1 MHGLSEDELSLSE
14 TDATALDQDV
24 VVVDDTVSNEA
35 THRGDVFL
43 GQVVVSGGVSSVFGA
58 WGFAD
63 SVDSLVHF
71 GSVVETQLTSTGD
84 GPLNVGG
91 VP

>member
-1 MHGLSEDELSLSE
+1 M
-14 TDATALDQDV
+14 
-24 VVVDDTVSNEA
+24 VDDTVSNEA